1 MAKREQA
8 AAAVQETAA
17 AGLGGLVE
25 QFMGLRMC
33 GVPIVIV
40 RSVDQQST
48 VDLLAKQGLG
58 EDIKVVPAVAWD
70 AVRGLVGLNKPGSDA
85 LSKARGG
92 AVKPE
97 ETYAF
102 SQAMEALHRVETEH
116 LVAFA
121 HNAHRQLY
129 SSEPGVTAQAV
140 QAVANLRDAFK
151 KNFRMLVMLGPGFA
165 VPLELTQDVVVLNH
179 ELPDAAALEGIVRR
193 LHKGAG
199 LAEPGKESVEKAIDA
214 LSGLSEFAAEQQVA
228 VSLRETGLD
237 HSALQ
242 ERSRV
247 TIEQTKGLKVYRGGQ
262 RFDEI
267 VGCGSVKE
275 ALLADAIHGRESV
288 GVFVFMDEID
298 KALANVEHDTTG
310 VRMDQLRTLLTEM
323 EDNEWE
329 GMILNGLPGA
339 GKSLLAK
346 AAGNE
351 AGVLTVSL
359 DLAGME
365 GSLVGESE
373 AALRNAIA
381 VIKAVG
387 RGRAYFVATSNN
399 ASPMRPELQRRF
411 TGGVFFFDL
420 MTAEQRADAWA
431 FYMRRYGLAAQPLPA
446 DEGWTGAEIRNCC
459 RKAWKSNN
467 RLTLLQSAQ
476 YIVPVA
482 TSQREKVLMMR
493 LYAHQRFLDAN
504 APGLYD
510 AQRVVASSMFE
521 AEKGRMEEQMRSIQ
535 FDKTKVN

>member
-1 MAKREQA
+1 
-8 AAAVQETAA
+8 
-17 AGLGGLVE
+17 
-25 QFMGLRMC
+25 
-33 GVPIVIV
+33 
-40 RSVDQQST
+40 
-48 VDLLAKQGLG
+48 
-58 EDIKVVPAVAWD
+58 
-70 AVRGLVGLNKPGSDA
+70 
-85 LSKARGG
+85 
-92 AVKPE
+92 
-97 ETYAF
+97 
-102 SQAMEALHRVETEH
+102 
-116 LVAFA
+116 
-121 HNAHRQLY
+121 
-129 SSEPGVTAQAV
+129 
-140 QAVANLRDAFK
+140 
-151 KNFRMLVMLGPGFA
+151 
-165 VPLELTQDVVVLNH
+165 
-179 ELPDAAALEGIVRR
+179 
-193 LHKGAG
+193 
-199 LAEPGKESVEKAIDA
+199 
-214 LSGLSEFAAEQQVA
+214 
-228 VSLRETGLD
+228 
-237 HSALQ
+237 
-242 ERSRV
+242 
-247 TIEQTKGLKVYRGGQ
+247 
-262 RFDEI
+262 
-267 VGCGSVKE
+267 
-275 ALLADAIHGRESV
+275 
-288 GVFVFMDEID
+288 
-298 KALANVEHDTTG
+298 
-310 VRMDQLRTLLTEM
+310 
-323 EDNEWE
+323 
-329 GMILNGLPGA
+329 
-339 GKSLLAK
+339 
-346 AAGNE
+346 
-351 AGVLTVSL
+351 VLTVSL

-387 RGRAYFVATSNN
+387 RGRAYFIATSNN